1 MLDSLI
7 LVFILAVIIP
17 FFIAQIMPNSKW
29 LIGYAIC
36 FGTFAISQYYNHLT
50 TPIEQ
55 RGNGFVYA
63 WAMLANYLINTSGTV
78 GIIDRAIVLYFKSRG
93 YKINIWFIVNIIF
106 LDWMLVYIA
115 VLIVNIP
122 K

>member
-1 MLDSLI
+1 
-7 LVFILAVIIP
+7 
-17 FFIAQIMPNSKW
+17 MPNSKW

-36 FGTFAISQYYNHLT
+36 FGTFAISEYYNHLT

-78 GIIDRAIVLYFKSRG
+78 GIIDRAIVLYCKSRG

-115 VLIVNIP
+115 VLIVSIP

>member
-1 MLDSLI
+1 MFDSL
-7 LVFILAVIIP
+7 LLFFILATIIP
-17 FFIAQIMPNSKW
+17 FFLAQIMPNSKW

-36 FGTFAISQYYNHLT
+36 FGSFVVSEYYNHLT

-55 RGNGFVYA
+55 RANGFVYA
-63 WAMLANYLINTSGTV
+63 LAMLANYLINTSGTL

-93 YKINIWFIVNIIF
+93 YKINIWLIVNIIF
-106 LDWMLVYIA
+106 LDFMLVYIA